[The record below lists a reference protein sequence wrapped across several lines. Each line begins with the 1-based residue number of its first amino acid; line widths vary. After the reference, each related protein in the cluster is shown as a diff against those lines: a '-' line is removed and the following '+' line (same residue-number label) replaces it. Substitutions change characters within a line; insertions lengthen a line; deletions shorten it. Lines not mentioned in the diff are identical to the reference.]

1 MIRRPPRSTRS
12 DTLFPYTT
20 LFRSPTF
27 ILAAV
32 LATPLFRF
40 IFTEKWLPAVPYFQ
54 WLCIIGIL
62 FPLNAYNL
70 NIVNVKGR
78 SDIFLKLEIVKKL
91 IVTVGIVIA
100 IPFRSE
106 EHTSEIQSLVR
117 ISYADICLK
126 KKKNNKTNIIS

>member
-1 MIRRPPRSTRS
+1 MIIILQLFFL
-12 DTLFPYTT
+12 LFPAI
-20 LFRSPTF
+20 
-27 ILAAV
+27 ILGEV

-62 FPLNAYNL
+62 FPINAYNL

-100 IPFRSE
+100 IPF
-106 EHTSEIQSLVR
+106 EIGRASCRERVCQYV
-117 ISYADICLK
+117 
-126 KKKNNKTNIIS
+126 